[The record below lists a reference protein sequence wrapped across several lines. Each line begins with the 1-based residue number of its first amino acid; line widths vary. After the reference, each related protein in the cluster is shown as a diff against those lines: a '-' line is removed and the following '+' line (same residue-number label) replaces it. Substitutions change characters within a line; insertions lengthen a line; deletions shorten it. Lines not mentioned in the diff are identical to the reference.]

1 MRGLKIAIILASLFT
16 VIIIK
21 YSINNYYDKEE
32 FFTPELGDVNG
43 ENTKKYDKMYS
54 ILAKNKIVGLCT
66 QKNENYSCKIYIKNG
81 NKKSIHE
88 VKMLRKGDLVIYS
101 SPSLNF
107 KRKISSKNLIY
118 PFLFNNL
125 DNYKKVY
132 YPSIAKLID
141 KSELKIHK
149 TAKGYYASPFKY
161 QKLDEIPNK
170 IYYFNVLRFR
180 EVNSQK
186 IKKEYPA
193 KYVISFDSEIIP
205 PSDLRQKCKKE
216 AEKVKCILTNN
227 NLVKNNIKQQKKAL
241 YSKVEPLLDDF
252 IKRYNLNKYQKLDA
266 LIPFLITAL
275 HKEIGYQDISKK
287 MSIREIL
294 TIKKGDCTE
303 FSEVSVGIL
312 RKLGFYAKKIY
323 GLIYKPKKGRW
334 LYHSWV
340 EYQSS
345 NSIKA
350 FDPVNKKAFINLNYL
365 KLGEESKYG
374 IIIIPLDINY
384 INFENAF

>member
-1 MRGLKIAIILASLFT
+1 MKNLKIAIVLVSLF
-16 VIIIK
+16 IIT
-21 YSINNYYDKEE
+21 YLINNHYYEEE
-32 FFTPELGDVNG
+32 FFTPQLEDTNG
-43 ENTKKYDKMYS
+43 ENTKKYDKIYS
-54 ILAKNKIVGLCT
+54 ILANNKIIGLCT
-66 QKNENYSCKIYIKNG
+66 QENKTYSCKIYIKNG

-88 VKMLRKGDLVIYS
+88 VKMLREGDLVIYS
-101 SPSLNF
+101 SPSLSF

-118 PFLFNNL
+118 PFLFDNL

-132 YPSIAKLID
+132 YPSIDKLID

-149 TAKGYYASPFKY
+149 TTKGYYASPFKY
-161 QKLDEIPNK
+161 NKLDKIPSK

-186 IKKEYPA
+186 IEKEYPV
-193 KYVISFDSEIIP
+193 KYIISFDSETIP
-205 PSDLRQKCKKE
+205 PNDLRQKCKKE
-216 AEKVKCILTNN
+216 SGKVKCVLTNSN
-227 NLVKNNIKQQKKAL
+227 IVKNDIKEQKEAL
-241 YSKVEPLLDDF
+241 LSKKEPLINEF
-252 IKRYNLNKYQKLDA
+252 IKKYSLNKYKKVET

-275 HKEIGYQDISKK
+275 HKEIKYQDISKK
-287 MSIREIL
+287 MSIKEIL

-303 FSEVSVGIL
+303 FSELSVGVL
-312 RKLGFYAKKIY
+312 RSLGFPAKKIY
-323 GLIYKPKKGRW
+323 GLIYKPKKGKW

-340 EYQSS
+340 EYQSF

-374 IIIIPLDINY
+374 IIIIPLDIDY